1 VGQAVLLGFDSPEG
15 AGGGGP
21 RRRARA
27 GWIGVLA
34 LALLQVPASAAE
46 QGPDQNGIT
55 APSIATSLPANGD
68 PAGIRKW
75 LAGHGMAYQLI
86 YTNDVLSNLRGG
98 LRRGTIDQ
106 GKLEAIL
113 GADLEKAAGLPGLTF
128 FANVFAIHNT
138 GFIRRDYVGGI
149 NTISEIEA
157 EPTVRLSEL
166 WLEQTF
172 GNGNASLRVGQL
184 AADVEFFFSAISE
197 KRFLQSDWPTIT
209 AVDLP
214 SGGPAY
220 PLSTPGVRLKVDPTR
235 DLSLLFAAFNGDPA
249 GPGVPGDEQLRNRYG
264 LNFRLQ
270 DPAFLMAEGQFRRN
284 QHPDDTGL
292 ATTLKLGAW
301 SHLGQFEDQRF
312 AIDGSL
318 LADPLGAGLAARRRG
333 NWGVYAVFDQQL
345 YRPKGGDWKSGISV
359 FSRVS
364 FSPSDRNLVDFF
376 VDGGI
381 VFGGLI
387 PGRPADRFGA
397 SFMYSRFSNS
407 VRAFDRD
414 QIVFSGEPGPI
425 RDFEANLELTYIA
438 EVIPGWTLQ
447 PDFQYIWHPNGDSG
461 LNATVI
467 GVRSVWQF

>member
-1 VGQAVLLGFDSPEG
+1 VLLGSDSPEG
-15 AGGGGP
+15 GRGGGP
-21 RRRARA
+21 RRRARS
-27 GWIGVLA
+27 GWIGGLA
-34 LALLQVPASAAE
+34 LALLQVPASAAA
-46 QGPDQNGIT
+46 QGPDEDGIT
-55 APSIATSLPANGD
+55 RPSIATSLPANGD

-75 LAGHGMAYQLI
+75 LAGHGVLYQLI
-86 YTNDVLSNLRGG
+86 YTNDVLSNVQGG

-113 GADLEKAAGLPGLTF
+113 GADLEKVAGLQGLTF

-149 NTISEIEA
+149 NTIAEIEA

-184 AADVEFFFSAISE
+184 AADVEFFFSGISE
-197 KRFLQSDWPTIT
+197 GRFLQSDWPTIT

-220 PLSTPGVRLKVDPTR
+220 PLSTPAVRLKIDPTR
-235 DLSLLFAAFNGDPA
+235 DVSLLFAAFNGDPA
-249 GPGVPGDEQLRNRYG
+249 GPGAPGEEQLRNRYG

-270 DPAFLMAEGQFRRN
+270 DPAFLIAEGQFRRN
-284 QHPDDTGL
+284 QRPEDTGL
-292 ATTLKLGAW
+292 STTLKLGAW
-301 SHLGQFEDQRF
+301 SHLGEFEDQRF

-318 LADPLGAGLAARRRG
+318 LADPFGAGLPARRRG

-381 VFGGLI
+381 VFAGLI

-397 SFMYSRFSNS
+397 SFMYSRFSDS

-414 QIVFSGEPGPI
+414 LVALTGELGPI
-425 RDFEANLELTYIA
+425 RDFEANLELTYAAQI
-438 EVIPGWTLQ
+438 IPGWIVQ
-447 PDFQYIWHPNGDSG
+447 PDFQYIWHPTGDSSR
-461 LNATVI
+461 NAMVI
-467 GVRSVWQF
+467 GGRSIWRF